1 MIEQELES
9 RRDEGREQVIEVVR
23 GYLAD
28 NELEADEV
36 ADGVFSFALPGEK
49 KLQTP
54 VRLDVGPHALGV
66 HAFVCRRPD
75 ENHERVWRWLL
86 ERNLKMYAVA
96 FACDHHGD
104 IYLDARLPLAVATP
118 DELDRLLGSVLS
130 YADESFNA
138 ILELGFAS
146 SIRKEWEWRKLRG
159 ESTRNLEAFRGW
171 LEAEDAAGGAG
182 GAGGAGDAAE
192 G

>member
-1 MIEQELES
+1 
-9 RRDEGREQVIEVVR
+9 VTAEVVR
-23 GYLAD
+23 AWLDD
-28 NELEADEV
+28 NEIEYQEPHE
-36 ADGVFSFALPGEK
+36 GMFSFNLPGEK

-66 HAFVCRRPD
+66 HAFVCRNPD
-75 ENHERVWRWLL
+75 ENHERVYRWLL

-96 FACDHHGD
+96 FAVDRHGD
-104 IYLDARLPLAVATP
+104 IYLDARLPLGAITA

-130 YADESFNA
+130 TADESFNS

-159 ESTRNLEAFRGW
+159 EPTRNLEAFRGW
-171 LEAEDAAGGAG
+171 LES
-182 GAGGAGDAAE
+182 GDDPDPS
-192 G
+192 